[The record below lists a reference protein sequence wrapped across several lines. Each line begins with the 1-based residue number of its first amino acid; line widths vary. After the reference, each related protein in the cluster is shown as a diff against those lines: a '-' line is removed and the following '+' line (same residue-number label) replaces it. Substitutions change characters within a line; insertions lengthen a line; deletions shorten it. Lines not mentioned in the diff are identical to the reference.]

1 MGIHPK
7 IGITGL
13 PKSGKSA
20 VLEKVVDMIT
30 NERKD
35 ERRSRNDRSQGMP
48 IIGGMRT
55 EPILEDGG
63 RIGFE
68 CVDIITGDRAVMA
81 HRDIDSRTTILGLG
95 IDATCLLYTSDAA
108 DAY

>member
-48 IIGGMRT
+48 IVG
-55 EPILEDGG
+55 
-63 RIGFE
+63 
-68 CVDIITGDRAVMA
+68 V
-81 HRDIDSRTTILGLG
+81 
-95 IDATCLLYTSDAA
+95 
-108 DAY
+108 

>member
-55 EPILEDGG
+55 EPILEDGV

-81 HRDIDSRTTILGLG
+81 HRDFGFGNRPHWIRQSCSTSHRTHDRDL
-95 IDATCLLYTSDAA
+95 
-108 DAY
+108 